1 MGEFDWSS
9 RRELYNENQILR
21 EKVFDLNSMIA
32 ELNEENGNQEEG
44 IVKLEGVLKKH
55 GIKISD

>member
-32 ELNEENGNQEEG
+32 ELNEENGNQEER